1 MNQNEYNFGS
11 WICIPIIAY
20 LSYMVNYLLDG
31 FFQKNQDVLMNG
43 MKLFE
48 QHLDQ
53 IMEYPFRVSSYY
65 NERSF
70 PAILIGIMIFLVVDI
85 LSFLCRKTMMIG
97 KEYGTA
103 QWGNVSEM
111 RKRLSDKNEEANILF
126 TQDLSFFKEHSD
138 KHRGILIYQHWE
150 EFSKEFEN
158 KFPKRDVYFV
168 YKRLER
174 TGFISEVTETESVEE
189 NTGSLDI
196 DSIGYKTESEL
207 SRFNEMVLKN
217 I

>member
-1 MNQNEYNFGS
+1 MPVALPFLSAPTEPFLRNTGNAEPDRNQGCF
-11 WICIPIIAY
+11 
-20 LSYMVNYLLDG
+20 
-31 FFQKNQDVLMNG
+31 
-43 MKLFE
+43 
-48 QHLDQ
+48 
-53 IMEYPFRVSSYY
+53 
-65 NERSF
+65 
-70 PAILIGIMIFLVVDI
+70 
-85 LSFLCRKTMMIG
+85 
-97 KEYGTA
+97 
-103 QWGNVSEM
+103 
-111 RKRLSDKNEEANILF
+111 
-126 TQDLSFFKEHSD
+126 
-138 KHRGILIYQHWE
+138 HWE

>member
-70 PAILIGIMIFLVVDI
+70 PAGVSLTIEIFSPASALNNVDFPTFG
-85 LSFLCRKTMMIG
+85 LPTMAMIG
-97 KEYGTA
+97 
-103 QWGNVSEM
+103 
-111 RKRLSDKNEEANILF
+111 L
-126 TQDLSFFKEHSD
+126 
-138 KHRGILIYQHWE
+138 LIIYI
-150 EFSKEFEN
+150 
-158 KFPKRDVYFV
+158 P
-168 YKRLER
+168 L
-174 TGFISEVTETESVEE
+174 
-189 NTGSLDI
+189 
-196 DSIGYKTESEL
+196 
-207 SRFNEMVLKN
+207 
-217 I
+217 

>member
-1 MNQNEYNFGS
+1 MELINS
-11 WICIPIIAY
+11 
-20 LSYMVNYLLDG
+20 LSYREL
-31 FFQKNQDVLMNG
+31 
-43 MKLFE
+43 
-48 QHLDQ
+48 
-53 IMEYPFRVSSYY
+53 EY
-65 NERSF
+65 
-70 PAILIGIMIFLVVDI
+70 
-85 LSFLCRKTMMIG
+85 
-97 KEYGTA
+97 
-103 QWGNVSEM
+103 
-111 RKRLSDKNEEANILF
+111 
-126 TQDLSFFKEHSD
+126 LSFFKEHSD

>member
-126 TQDLSFFKEHSD
+126 TEAGRCGYGRRNGQLSGSGVKNTFDHIIDL
-138 KHRGILIYQHWE
+138 
-150 EFSKEFEN
+150 
-158 KFPKRDVYFV
+158 V
-168 YKRLER
+168 
-174 TGFISEVTETESVEE
+174 
-189 NTGSLDI
+189 
-196 DSIGYKTESEL
+196 
-207 SRFNEMVLKN
+207 
-217 I
+217 